1 MVSILS
7 VPFLLTILLLL
18 CLVELVTHYKKT
30 YNLVNK
36 HFMNIYFVEFC
47 NLYFWNILASILIAK
62 NCPVCMLFVLFKLYL
77 FLQNRPKFMN
87 VSIVWKSDTLWS
99 FYICS
104 KVYTFQRVYIH
115 FLWNKDLFLYFM
127 NNSWYD
133 ETIIFMM
140 NSSLW
145 PCYCRINIEFCSL

>member
-7 VPFLLTILLLL
+7 VPFLLTILLVL

-62 NCPVCMLFVLFKLYL
+62 NCPVCMLLYNLSFIYFYKTVQNSWMFQLYEKVILYEAFTFVLK
-77 FLQNRPKFMN
+77 
-87 VSIVWKSDTLWS
+87 SIVIH
-99 FYICS
+99 FS
-104 KVYTFQRVYIH
+104 KGIYTFSLEQRFISVFYEQQ
-115 FLWNKDLFLYFM
+115 LVKLNQDYALSL
-127 NNSWYD
+127 
-133 ETIIFMM
+133 MM
-140 NSSLW
+140 
-145 PCYCRINIEFCSL
+145 